1 MNKIIEDTLIFRKY
15 FSKMAPP
22 KNNTSVKKEV
32 NSVKRGTVGK
42 LTTEVRKRVPDTK
55 ALKQNYY
62 VNKAK
67 QINKIFIKN
76 QSAAPLSYLL
86 KNSSILR
93 CKILTNQ

>member
-1 MNKIIEDTLIFRKY
+1 
-15 FSKMAPP
+15 MAPL
-22 KNNTSVKKEV
+22 KNKTSVKKEV

-67 QINKIFIKN
+67 QINKIVIKN
-76 QSAAPLSYLL
+76 QSAAPLSYL
-86 KNSSILR
+86 
-93 CKILTNQ
+93 